1 MVVVHTVSGG
11 NNNNNSNNNNN
22 DDDDDDD
29 DDYDDKNNNSIL
41 TTANCT
47 KVLNTSS
54 LLYAIPFH
62 TTLQS
67 LQEALRHGVY
77 VHPDCSVA
85 IATAITNVV
94 RGRCRYRPAA
104 GMEPRRLPAA
114 LLACVCVLAMAA
126 GHPGGR
132 PRGDFLSQRVA
143 NGSQRSA
150 VKPTYTLSYR
160 ELYLEE
166 ACGGLANKAQR
177 SHYLSLRD
185 HKASMAIYSHRSGVL
200 PRSVSKCRIQILT
213 ESHARLTISFVK
225 LDTVEQPFICYMY
238 LKIYMTDKPDL
249 VCGKQAT
256 GKSISTSTSQMAL
269 EWVINNGGEK
279 PGRIEMVLT
288 SYKESDLSGNCESG
302 MYACSNRH
310 CIWSGFICDGVN
322 NCGDGSDE
330 RLCRHPDTV
339 RGRPQPRAT
348 WCRSRSEALMTCA
361 TP

>member
-1 MVVVHTVSGG
+1 MEAGKQQG
-11 NNNNNSNNNNN
+11 KEN
-22 DDDDDDD
+22 
-29 DDYDDKNNNSIL
+29 L
-41 TTANCT
+41 TKTTEAL
-47 KVLNTSS
+47 KKTSS
-54 LLYAIPFH
+54 GQLSDSK
-62 TTLQS
+62 S
-67 LQEALRHGVY
+67 LQDSLRHGVY

-94 RGRCRYRPAA
+94 RGRCRDRPAA

-114 LLACVCVLAMAA
+114 LLACVCALAMAA

-143 NGSQRSA
+143 NGSQRNA

-279 PGRIEMVLT
+279 PGRIEMILT
-288 SYKESDLSGNCESG
+288 SYKESVGGRQDHTLILAIVVLVALFAVGTGIVFQIAYNRYSGRDIQTQYVVGPNLEQP
-302 MYACSNRH
+302 
-310 CIWSGFICDGVN
+310 GVV
-322 NCGDGSDE
+322 
-330 RLCRHPDTV
+330 HVPK
-339 RGRPQPRAT
+339 P
-348 WCRSRSEALMTCA
+348 
-361 TP
+361 